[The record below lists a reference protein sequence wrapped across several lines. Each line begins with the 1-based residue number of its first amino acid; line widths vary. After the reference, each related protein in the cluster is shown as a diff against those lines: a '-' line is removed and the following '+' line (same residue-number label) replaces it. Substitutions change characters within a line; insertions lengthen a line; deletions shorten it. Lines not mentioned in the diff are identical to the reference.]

1 MMRLL
6 VPVLDR
12 VPENQLKV
20 FGEAVQDLFRYGLTQ
35 PDRADVSPDGVKAR
49 VRQWGEISGR
59 RQTVRA
65 RLLGVAA
72 IVAGTVAGFVIG
84 IPLAQES
91 LPDILQPSV
100 LGAVLGA
107 GGGWFLGRFIRQSS
121 GYHDGMMQVF
131 VNERLTP
138 ITPAMAT
145 AQVELWV
152 PKALLA
158 FRAHEWRYSNGRPYL
173 WLRLPY
179 GVRLLEAVDGTIS
192 VLTLANDEHRALD
205 AAVYSQRSVNR
216 MISDSG
222 LDFAEID
229 NPGEE
234 GNPMLEMVLPYVP
247 AVVMVGIGVL
257 VVMLN
262 S

>member
-1 MMRLL
+1 MSQLA
-6 VPVLDR
+6 PVLDR
-12 VPENQLKV
+12 IPANQLRV
-20 FGEAVQDLFRYGLTQ
+20 FGEAVDDLFRYNLTQ
-35 PDRADVSPDGVKAR
+35 PTHGDASPEGVKAR

-65 RLLGVAA
+65 RLLGIAA
-72 IVAGTVAGFVIG
+72 IVAGAVAGFVLG
-84 IPLAQES
+84 IPLTQES
-91 LPDILQPSV
+91 VPDIFQPSV
-100 LGAVLGA
+100 FGAALGA

-138 ITPAMAT
+138 IPRGEMVT
-145 AQVELWV
+145 AQAELWV

-158 FRAHEWRYSNGRPYL
+158 WRAHVWRYSNGRPYM
-173 WLRLPY
+173 WLRLPF
-179 GVRLLEAVDGTIS
+179 GVRLLEAVEGTLS
-192 VLTLANDEHRALD
+192 VLTLANDEYRAMD

-234 GNPMLEMVLPYVP
+234 GNPMIELLLPYVP
-247 AVVMVGIGVL
+247 AVIMVGIGML
-257 VVMLN
+257 VVMMN
-262 S
+262 A